1 MHAGAAKLVP
11 DRVFSGKVG
20 SAAWLPS
27 CCRVPTTL
35 AHFGAAYDLFA
46 MAGTMTAPSALLPA
60 ATDIGTVTLRVAD
73 ADRSLAWY
81 RDMMGLEL
89 IDRTSD
95 RLSLGAGG
103 KAFLFLDV
111 HPGTP
116 PRVEETTGLYH
127 VAIRVPDRAS
137 LGGVLARIASAG
149 VRLGAS
155 DHLVSEALYIWDP
168 DNNGLEIYRDRPRE
182 EWVWQNGRVQMAT
195 EPLDRRSVATD
206 GIDAGKHLEPM
217 PAGTKIGH
225 VHLQVGDLAQAHDFY
240 TGILGFEPTSARSGA
255 LFVSAG
261 GYHHHLGLNVWH
273 SLNAPL
279 PAPDAAGLVEFDIVV
294 PDRDALDTVRQRL
307 TAAGYETSGDRET
320 FLVLDPWQIPIRLRT
335 KT

>member
-1 MHAGAAKLVP
+1 
-11 DRVFSGKVG
+11 
-20 SAAWLPS
+20 
-27 CCRVPTTL
+27 
-35 AHFGAAYDLFA
+35 
-46 MAGTMTAPSALLPA
+46 MTATVATPPNSLLPA
-60 ATDIGTVTLRVAD
+60 ATEIGTVTLRVAD

-89 IDRTSD
+89 IDRMPE

-103 KAFLFLDV
+103 EAFLFLDV
-111 HPGTP
+111 RPDAP

-127 VAIRVPDRAS
+127 VAILVPDRAS
-137 LGGVLARIASAG
+137 LGGALARIAAAG

-182 EWVWQNGRVQMAT
+182 KWIWQNGRVQMAT
-195 EPLDRRSVATD
+195 EPLDRRSVAGE

-217 PAGTKIGH
+217 PAGTRIGH

-240 TGILGFEPTSARSGA
+240 TGVLGFEPTSARGGA

-273 SLNAPL
+273 SLNAPP
-279 PAPDAAGLVEFDIVV
+279 PAPGAAGLVEFDVVV
-294 PDRDALDTVRQRL
+294 PDRAGLEAARQRL
-307 TAAGYETSGDRET
+307 EAAGHQPTGGAESFR
-320 FLVLDPWQIPIRLRT
+320 LLDPWQIPIRLRLPS
-335 KT
+335 